1 MERCVIYAR
10 VSTHEQAENDS
21 LKHQIERCRAY
32 ATARGYEIVS
42 TLSDVESGSNN
53 EREEYLILKDMIK
66 ESVFDVLVVWEF
78 SRISR
83 NAKEFITITE
93 ELQNQD
99 IGLVCIQQN
108 IDTSTITGKAVAHLI
123 AVISELEKDT
133 IRMRV
138 KDRMIQ
144 LIKSGRYVSHQ
155 PFGYKYNNKLLELV
169 EEEALII
176 KDIFSRF
183 LKGESRFI
191 IAKHYNVDFIK
202 IDRWLRSPLYIGKLA
217 YKGTGKN
224 KLKDEY
230 ILYDGLHTPIIDEDT
245 FYNVQA
251 ILNKNKRHRINNN
264 PNYIFSGILYC
275 ECGDK
280 MYGTKQRT
288 TTYYICTKK
297 RIESKKSCN
306 SKTIKSEEIEKVVK
320 EELRARLKNKD
331 IAYQKNDKESEM
343 KIKSNEK
350 QIKEMESRINKA
362 KDLYY
367 ANLLTLDDYSKD
379 INKFNQSIEQ
389 LKKDI
394 SILEKKIN
402 KQYDSKKIKEIVMSK
417 IDSIE
422 SDKIKFKKICNV
434 AIDKIVIDK
443 EGKIQVYFNF

>member
-32 ATARGYEIVS
+32 ATARGYEIVC

-53 EREEYLILKDMIK
+53 EREQYLILKDMIK

-123 AVISELEKDT
+123 AVIAELEKDT

-138 KDRMIQ
+138 KDRMVQ
-144 LIKSGRYVSHQ
+144 LIKNGRYVSHQ

-191 IAKHYNVDFIK
+191 ISKHYNVDFIK

-297 RIESKKSCN
+297 RIESKKNCN

-350 QIKEMESRINKA
+350 QIKEMENRINKA

-379 INKFNQSIEQ
+379 INKFNQTIEQ
-389 LKKDI
+389 LKKDT
-394 SILEKKIN
+394 SILEKKLN
-402 KQYDSKKIKEIVMSK
+402 KQYDSKKIKEIVMGK

>member
-53 EREEYLILKDMIK
+53 EREQYLILKDMIK

-191 IAKHYNVDFIK
+191 ISKHYNVDFIK

-350 QIKEMESRINKA
+350 QIKEMENRINKA

-379 INKFNQSIEQ
+379 ISKFNQIIEQ
-389 LKKDI
+389 LKKDT

-402 KQYDSKKIKEIVMSK
+402 KQYDSRKIKEIVMSK

>member
-53 EREEYLILKDMIK
+53 EREQYLILKDMIK

-191 IAKHYNVDFIK
+191 IAKHYNADFIK

-288 TTYYICTKK
+288 ITYYICTKK

-331 IAYQKNDKESEM
+331 IAYQKNDKESEV

-350 QIKEMESRINKA
+350 QIKEMENRINKA

-379 INKFNQSIEQ
+379 MNKFNQTIEQ
-389 LKKDI
+389 LKKDT
-394 SILEKKIN
+394 SILEKKLN
-402 KQYDSKKIKEIVMSK
+402 KQYDSKKIKEIVMGK

>member
-53 EREEYLILKDMIK
+53 EREQYLILKDMIK

-144 LIKSGRYVSHQ
+144 LIKNGRYVSHQ

-191 IAKHYNVDFIK
+191 ISKHYNVDFIK

-251 ILNKNKRHRINNN
+251 ILNKNKKHRINNN

-280 MYGTKQRT
+280 MYGTKQRAT
-288 TTYYICTKK
+288 IYYICTKK

-389 LKKDI
+389 LKKDT

-402 KQYDSKKIKEIVMSK
+402 KQYDSRKIKEIVMSK

-422 SDKIKFKKICNV
+422 SDKVKFKKICNV

>member
-21 LKHQIERCRAY
+21 LKHQIERCKAY

-42 TLSDVESGSNN
+42 ILSDVESGSNN
-53 EREEYLILKDMIK
+53 EREQYLILKDMIR

-93 ELQNQD
+93 ELQNHD

-123 AVISELEKDT
+123 AVIAELEKDT

-138 KDRMIQ
+138 KDRMVQ
-144 LIKSGRYVSHQ
+144 LIKNGRYVSHR

-176 KDIFSRF
+176 KDVFSRF
-183 LKGESRFI
+183 LKGESRFT

-217 YKGTGKN
+217 YRGTGKY

-280 MYGTKQRT
+280 MYGTKQRN

-331 IAYQKNDKESEM
+331 IAYQKNDKENEI

-350 QIKEMESRINKA
+350 QIKEIESRINKA

-367 ANLLTLDDYSKD
+367 ANLLSLDDYSKD

-417 IDSIE
+417 IASIE

-434 AIDKIVIDK
+434 AVDKIVIDK